1 MVKAR
6 MNERMNKILY
16 LALSI
21 LLAIVL
27 WLYVDDELG
36 NTTQRPFTNIP
47 IEFIG
52 AEDTL
57 PNRNLMLTGGAD
69 ALVDLR
75 LSGPR
80 TDIFGMSRDD
90 IRVQVDLSSISA
102 AGTYT
107 RSINI
112 YYADDVDTSKINVDS
127 QSRSAVT
134 VQVST
139 MYSKTVDVN
148 VEVVNNTL
156 EDGYVYMSNLMTSSP
171 SFLTLSGKEEDVSQV
186 ASALVTVDLSGAKAT
201 VRREFEYT
209 LLDSDGNE
217 VPTDNI
223 RVSEKRI
230 EVTAP
235 IYITKELPLTV
246 KFKSSPGSMEEDIRW
261 SLSEDTIT
269 LAGEPASLENV
280 SELLLAE
287 IDLSMVLSN
296 TDHKPMELEIPI
308 PAGCENSSGFTSTKL
323 TVQFRNMETK
333 TFSVSNISAIG
344 LSDAQSFSKVTNS
357 VDVTLR
363 GPADELDNVTEEDI
377 RIVVDLTEFGSGTV
391 RVPAIVLVDGHSNK
405 VGAIGTYAVTCKISS

>member
-1 MVKAR
+1 MS
-6 MNERMNKILY
+6 ERINKILY
-16 LALSI
+16 LALSL

-36 NTTQRPFTNIP
+36 NISQRSFTNIP

-57 PNRNLMLTGGAD
+57 PNRSLMVTDGAD

-80 TDIFGMSRDD
+80 ADIFGMDRDD
-90 IRVQVDLSSISA
+90 IRIQVDLSSISA

-107 RSINI
+107 RVISI
-112 YYADDVDTSKINVDS
+112 YYADDVDSSKITVDS

-139 MYSKTVDVN
+139 MYSKSVEVD
-148 VEVVNNTL
+148 VEVVNNAL
-156 EDGYVYMSNLMTSSP
+156 EDGFVYMSNLRTSNP
-171 SFLTLSGKEEDVSQV
+171 SSLTLSGREEDVSKV
-186 ASALVTVDLSGAKAT
+186 ASARVTVDLSGAKAT
-201 VRREFEYT
+201 VRREFEYE
-209 LLDSDGNE
+209 LLDGDGNT
-217 VPTDNI
+217 VPMDNI

-261 SLSEDTIT
+261 SLTEDSIT
-269 LAGEPASLENV
+269 LAGEPASLENMN
-280 SELLLAE
+280 ELLLGE
-287 IDLSMVLSN
+287 IDLSTVLSN

-308 PAGCENSSGFTSTKL
+308 PAGCENSSGFTTTKL
-323 TVQFRNMETK
+323 SIQFRNMETR

-363 GPADELDNVTEEDI
+363 GPASELDNVTEEDI

-391 RVPAIVLVDGHSNK
+391 SVPAIVLVDGHGGK
-405 VGAIGTYAVTCKISS
+405 VGAIGAYAVTCKISS